1 MLYVTGDTHGDYE
14 RFTSSALK
22 KLKKGDTLF
31 ICGDFGFIWDG
42 SKNEEKM
49 LKKIGKLKYNVCFI
63 DGTHENFERLR
74 SYEVSEF
81 KGGNFPFVQY
91 ALAASFDFH
100 PRHTQQ
106 IGRASCRERV

>member
-42 SKNEEKM
+42 AKNEEKM

-63 DGTHENFERLR
+63 DGTHENFDGVAVRRAGSGSGRGPRRLSR
-74 SYEVSEF
+74 
-81 KGGNFPFVQY
+81 GMI
-91 ALAASFDFH
+91 H
-100 PRHTQQ
+100 R
-106 IGRASCRERV
+106 

>member
-63 DGTHENFERLR
+63 DARTRISSYSEAMR
-74 SYEVSEF
+74 SRS
-81 KGGNFPFVQY
+81 
-91 ALAASFDFH
+91 S
-100 PRHTQQ
+100 
-106 IGRASCRERV
+106 RAEKSIISPATSIISCAVKSMTSTA

>member
-42 SKNEEKM
+42 SNTTSALSTARTRISSDSEATRSRNSMAEKS
-49 LKKIGKLKYNVCFI
+49 IISPATSIISCAV
-63 DGTHENFERLR
+63 
-74 SYEVSEF
+74 
-81 KGGNFPFVQY
+81 
-91 ALAASFDFH
+91 
-100 PRHTQQ
+100 RHTTST
-106 IGRASCRERV
+106 A

>member
-42 SKNEEKM
+42 SKNEEKL
-49 LKKIGKLKYNVCFI
+49 LKKIGKLKYNVFFI

-74 SYEVSEF
+74 S
-81 KGGNFPFVQY
+81 
-91 ALAASFDFH
+91 D
-100 PRHTQQ
+100 
-106 IGRASCRERV
+106 

>member
-31 ICGDFGFIWDG
+31 ICGDFGFIWNG
-42 SKNEEKM
+42 SKNEEKL

-63 DGTHENFERLR
+63 DGTHENFSRLKEGRQGSSYHGQPLSSHAR
-74 SYEVSEF
+74 S
-81 KGGNFPFVQY
+81 G
-91 ALAASFDFH
+91 L
-100 PRHTQQ
+100 
-106 IGRASCRERV
+106 

>member
-49 LKKIGKLKYNVCFI
+49 LK
-63 DGTHENFERLR
+63 R
-74 SYEVSEF
+74 
-81 KGGNFPFVQY
+81 
-91 ALAASFDFH
+91 
-100 PRHTQQ
+100 
-106 IGRASCRERV
+106 

>member
-42 SKNEEKM
+42 SKNEEKL

-63 DGTHENFERLR
+63 DGTHENFELLR
-74 SYEVSEF
+74 SYEVSITS
-81 KGGNFPFVQY
+81 P
-91 ALAASFDFH
+91 ATS
-100 PRHTQQ
+100 
-106 IGRASCRERV
+106 IISCAVKSMTSTA

>member
-42 SKNEEKM
+42 SKNEEKL
-49 LKKIGKLKYNVCFI
+49 LKKIGKLK
-63 DGTHENFERLR
+63 
-74 SYEVSEF
+74 
-81 KGGNFPFVQY
+81 
-91 ALAASFDFH
+91 
-100 PRHTQQ
+100 
-106 IGRASCRERV
+106 

>member
-42 SKNEEKM
+42 SKNEEKL
-49 LKKIGKLKYNVCFI
+49 LKKISNTTSALSTAHTRI
-63 DGTHENFERLR
+63 LSDSEATR
-74 SYEVSEF
+74 SRSSRAEKSIIS
-81 KGGNFPFVQY
+81 P
-91 ALAASFDFH
+91 ATSIILCAARPMTS
-100 PRHTQQ
+100 T
-106 IGRASCRERV
+106 A